1 MQDKRLAGA
10 LAVSITVV
18 ALAWATFGSDGDE
31 GGAGAYAL
39 GVGISAL
46 VVALL
51 FGRILPDAANPARAG
66 WILGA
71 LALGLALV
79 G

>member
-31 GGAGAYAL
+31 GGAGADARRHL
-39 GVGISAL
+39 GT
-46 VVALL
+46 
-51 FGRILPDAANPARAG
+51 RRRPAVRAQP
-66 WILGA
+66 A
-71 LALGLALV
+71 
-79 G
+79 